1 MSSPAVPR
9 AVMRVASR
17 KFCAAVRTLHTPQTI
32 AQEMTLTGM
41 QLILP
46 IDPSGPVRISDE
58 RIGEEPACYWKLSGT
73 LEPDLWI
80 WNPDL
85 LRGDNLIPIYRL
97 QGGRS

>member
-1 MSSPAVPR
+1 MSSPTVPR

-17 KFCAAVRTLHTPQTI
+17 KFCAAVRTLHAPPTI
-32 AQEMTLTGM
+32 AQMTLTGM

-46 IDPSGPVRISDE
+46 IDSTGPVRISDE
-58 RIGEEPACYWKLSGT
+58 RIGEEPACFWKLSGT

>member
-1 MSSPAVPR
+1 MPSPAVPR

-17 KFCAAVRTLHTPQTI
+17 KFCAAVRSLHTPPTI
-32 AQEMTLTGM
+32 TQMVPSGM

-73 LEPDLWI
+73 LEDNLWI

-85 LRGDNLIPIYRL
+85 LRGDNPIPVYRL

>member
-17 KFCAAVRTLHTPQTI
+17 KFCAAVRTLHTPPTI
-32 AQEMTLTGM
+32 AQMTLTGM
-41 QLILP
+41 HLILP
-46 IDPSGPVRISDE
+46 IDLSGPVRISDE

-80 WNPDL
+80 WGPDL
-85 LRGDNLIPIYRL
+85 LRGDNLVPVYR
-97 QGGRS
+97 QIGGRS

>member
-9 AVMRVASR
+9 AVMRVASC
-17 KFCAAVRTLHTPQTI
+17 KFCAAVRTLHAPQTI
-32 AQEMTLTGM
+32 AQMTLTGM

-46 IDPSGPVRISDE
+46 IDSTGPVRISDE

-80 WNPDL
+80 WGPDL
-85 LRGDNLIPIYRL
+85 LRGDSQIPVYRL

>member
-32 AQEMTLTGM
+32 AQMTLTGM

-58 RIGEEPACYWKLSGT
+58 RIGEEPNCYWKLSDT
-73 LEPDLWI
+73 LEDNLWI

-85 LRGDNLIPIYRL
+85 LRGDNLIPVYRL

>member
-9 AVMRVASR
+9 AVMKVASQR
-17 KFCAAVRTLHTPQTI
+17 FCAAVRTLHTTPAVTQM
-32 AQEMTLTGM
+32 AQTGM

-46 IDPSGPVRISDE
+46 IDSSGPVRISDE
-58 RIGEEPACYWKLSGT
+58 RIGEEPYCYWKLSGT
-73 LEPDLWI
+73 LKPNLWI

-85 LRGDNLIPIYRL
+85 LRGDSQIPVYQL

>member
-1 MSSPAVPR
+1 MGNDCWYYR
-9 AVMRVASR
+9 AQYAGMTKVCMRKSIV
-17 KFCAAVRTLHTPQTI
+17 I
-32 AQEMTLTGM
+32 AQMTLTGM

-58 RIGEEPACYWKLSGT
+58 KIGDEPNCWWKLAGT

-97 QGGRS
+97 QGARP

>member
-1 MSSPAVPR
+1 
-9 AVMRVASR
+9 
-17 KFCAAVRTLHTPQTI
+17 
-32 AQEMTLTGM
+32 MTLTGM

-46 IDPSGPVRISDE
+46 IDTTGPVRISDE

-73 LEPDLWI
+73 LEDNLWI

-85 LRGDNLIPIYRL
+85 LRGDSQIPVYRL

>member
-9 AVMRVASR
+9 AVMRAASR
-17 KFCAAVRTLHTPQTI
+17 IFFAAVRFRHTSHTI
-32 AQEMTLTGM
+32 AHTTLTRM
-41 QLILP
+41 QLALP
-46 IDPSGPVRISDE
+46 IDSTGPVRISDE
-58 RIGEEPACYWKLSGT
+58 RIGEEPDCFWKLSGT

-85 LRGDNLIPIYRL
+85 LRGDNLVPVYRL

>member
-9 AVMRVASR
+9 AVMRVASQR
-17 KFCAAVRTLHTPQTI
+17 FCAAVRGLHAPAVPQ
-32 AQEMTLTGM
+32 MTLTRM

-46 IDPSGPVRISDE
+46 IDSTAPVRISDE
-58 RIGEEPACYWKLSGT
+58 RIGEEPDCFWKLSGT

-85 LRGDNLIPIYRL
+85 LRGDNLIPIYQL